1 MMFVTAPMG
10 VMQQVQPL
18 PAQPSLTPQVVPAA
32 QRELASAVSG
42 LVSALA
48 TNPDR
53 KQSPQTQT
61 PQSSAPRTAS
71 NTPAPVTPESWL
83 LQEVP
88 DEAPGQ
94 TTFRVLS
101 GTQPQQRSLQTGNAG
116 FAAQLL
122 AQEDMAEV
130 ALPQTPNVA
139 DMLKRLVESR
149 TATTAAQV
157 TDRTANTLSM
167 LAVPPSTLNTVV
179 RRDTYGSVLMP
190 RGASAYQ
197 QAQLRLVKPEAPRP
211 VAEEDAAIDETE
223 AA

>member
-1 MMFVTAPMG
+1 MFVTAPMG

-18 PAQPSLTPQVVPAA
+18 PAPPSLTPQVAPAA

-53 KQSPQTQT
+53 KQGPQTQT
-61 PQSSAPRTAS
+61 PPSTAPKTA
-71 NTPAPVTPESWL
+71 NAAPAPVTPESWL
-83 LQEVP
+83 LQETP
-88 DEAPGQ
+88 DEAPEQ
-94 TTFRVLS
+94 TAFRLL
-101 GTQPQQRSLQTGNAG
+101 GNAPQRSALPTNNAG
-116 FAAQLL
+116 FTAQLL

-130 ALPQTPNVA
+130 VLPQTPNIA

-149 TATTAAQV
+149 AGTASAQ
-157 TDRTANTLSM
+157 TPERISANALSM
-167 LAVPPSTLNTVV
+167 LAVPASTLNTVV

-197 QAQLRLVKPEAPRP
+197 QAQWRLVKPEAPRP
-211 VAEEDAAIDETE
+211 VGEEEMAIDETQ